1 MKVSGIFTTVLAA
14 SATAVSAAP
23 TAKMTEDKRELN
35 FGGLG
40 PLSGLAGMAGPLGGL
55 ANALQMAVAEVFKAG
70 DVVLNLPG
78 DAAEKI
84 AKGDPAGALIGALQN
99 GGTVAGQ
106 LPEDFFK
113 ILGAIAGGGGK
124 KQ

>member
-1 MKVSGIFTTVLAA
+1 MKVSGIFSAILVA
-14 SATAVSAAP
+14 SATTVSAAP
-23 TAKMTEDKRELN
+23 LADMAEDKRELN

-40 PLSGLAGMAGPLGGL
+40 PLSGLAGMAGPLGGV
-55 ANALQMAVAEVFKAG
+55 ASALQMAVAEVFKLG
-70 DVVLNLPG
+70 DGVLNLPG

-99 GGTVAGQ
+99 GGTLAGE

>member
-14 SATAVSAAP
+14 SASVSAAP
-23 TAKMTEDKRELN
+23 TTTMTEDKRELN

-40 PLSGLAGMAGPLGGL
+40 PLAGMAGPLGGL
-55 ANALQMAVAEVFKAG
+55 ANSLQMAVAEVFKLG
-70 DVVLNLPG
+70 DGVLNIPG

-84 AKGDPAGALIGALQN
+84 AQGDPAGALIGALQN
-99 GGTVAGQ
+99 GGTLAGQ
-106 LPEDFFK
+106 LPDDFFN
-113 ILGAIAGGGGK
+113 ILAAIASGNGN